1 MKSAQHLPTA
11 VPAQPAEPVG
21 PVEAAGLQAQ
31 ASPVQVLLAQALLA
45 QAQGPAGL
53 AATCLA
59 RTESES
65 FAVAEPGKWAQPL
78 KRLSKNCS
86 RIFSWYW
93 LVDFA
98 HAEWCDAPDATRP
111 NW

>member
-31 ASPVQVLLAQALLA
+31 ASPVQELLAQALLA
-45 QAQGPAGL
+45 QAQGPAGPAGP

-59 RTESES
+59 RMESES
-65 FAVAEPGKWAQPL
+65 FAVAEPEKWAQPL
-78 KRLSKNCS
+78 KRLSKDCS

-98 HAEWCDAPDATRP
+98 HAEWCDAT
-111 NW
+111 